1 MHRNNAWL
9 SNLIPILATALFGT
23 QAMAEQI
30 HIGRF
35 SSSDLSGWQE
45 KSFVENTR
53 YRISQDADKTVL
65 KAQTSSTA
73 SGMFHKIDVDLNKT
87 PYLNWS
93 WKIDNIYQGNDERSK
108 EGDDYPARIYVVVS
122 GGLFFWKTRAINY
135 VWSSNQ
141 PIGTNWEN
149 AYTGNA
155 QMLAVRSGADETDQ
169 WQTQKQNIREDLK
182 QLFGE
187 DINEINAIAIMS
199 DSDNTQQNATAYYGD
214 IFFSTE

>member
-1 MHRNNAWL
+1 MHRNKAWL
-9 SNLIPILATALFGT
+9 SRLPPILATVLFST
-23 QAMAEQI
+23 SAAAERI
-30 HIGRF
+30 DVGRF
-35 SSSDLSGWQE
+35 SSRDLSGWEE
-45 KSFVENTR
+45 KSFVENTK
-53 YRISQDADKTVL
+53 YGLSQDNNLTVL
-65 KAQTSSTA
+65 KAQTSGTA

-108 EGDDYPARIYVVVS
+108 AGDDYPARIYVVVS

-141 PIGTNWEN
+141 PTGTSWEN

-155 QMLAVRSGADETDQ
+155 RMLAVQSGADETGQ

-182 QLFGE
+182 QQFGE
-187 DINEINAIAIMS
+187 DIDAINAIAIMS

-214 IFFSTE
+214 IFFSAE

>member
-1 MHRNNAWL
+1 MHRNNAL
-9 SNLIPILATALFGT
+9 PSHLIPILATILFSS
-23 QAMAEQI
+23 QAWSQQI

-35 SSSDLSGWQE
+35 SSRDLSGWEE
-45 KSFVENTR
+45 KSFVENTK
-53 YRISQDADKTVL
+53 YGLSQDNNITVL
-65 KAQTSSTA
+65 KAQTSGTA
-73 SGMFHKIDVDLNKT
+73 SGMFHKIDVDLNKM

-108 EGDDYPARIYVVVS
+108 KGDDYPARIYVVVS

-141 PIGTNWEN
+141 PIGTSWEN

-155 QMLAVRSGADETDQ
+155 RMLAVQSGANETGQ
-169 WQTQKQNIREDLK
+169 WQTQKQNIREDMK

-187 DINEINAIAIMS
+187 DISEINAIAIMS

-214 IFFSTE
+214 IFFSAE

>member
-1 MHRNNAWL
+1 MHRNKAWL
-9 SNLIPILATALFGT
+9 SNLIPILATALFST
-23 QAMAEQI
+23 QAMAQQI

-35 SSSDLSGWQE
+35 SSSDLRGWQE
-45 KSFVENTR
+45 KSFVEHTE
-53 YRISQDADKTVL
+53 YSLSQDGDKSVL
-65 KAQTSSTA
+65 KAQTSGAA
-73 SGMFHKIDVDLNKT
+73 SGMFHEINIDLNKT

-93 WKIDNIYQGNDERSK
+93 WKIDNIYQDNDEHSK
-108 EGDDYPARIYVVVS
+108 AGDDYPARIYVVVS

-141 PIGTNWEN
+141 SIGTSWEN

-155 QMLAVRSGADETDQ
+155 RMLAVQSGGEKTGQ

-187 DINEINAIAIMS
+187 DIDEINAIAIMS
-199 DSDNTQQNATAYYGD
+199 DSDNTQQNATAFYGD
-214 IFFSTE
+214 IFFSAE